1 MTDSNVSLTLWL
13 AFPKIIFHI
22 SNSYFT
28 STKGKESTKRKACL
42 TSHITQTVGGESVAN
57 MLS

>member
-28 STKGKESTKRKACL
+28 STKGKESTKRKSCL
-42 TSHITQTVGGESVAN
+42 TSHITQTVGAVKVS
-57 MLS
+57 LT